1 MKYGQALL
9 CEPVALNVF
18 TIYIKRRLT
27 EIQFCSASTPPK
39 RGVSRWRG
47 DTSTQG
53 PMQHDTPSMD
63 GCDVWMLM
71 RGERRRADPES
82 AASGT

>member
-1 MKYGQALL
+1 MNYGQALL

-27 EIQFCSASTPPK
+27 EIQFCSANTPPK
-39 RGVSRWRG
+39 RGVRRWRG

-53 PMQHDTPSMD
+53 PRQHDTPSMD
-63 GCDVWMLM
+63 GCDFWMLL
-71 RGERRRADPES
+71 RGGRWRANPGS
-82 AASGT
+82 AASET